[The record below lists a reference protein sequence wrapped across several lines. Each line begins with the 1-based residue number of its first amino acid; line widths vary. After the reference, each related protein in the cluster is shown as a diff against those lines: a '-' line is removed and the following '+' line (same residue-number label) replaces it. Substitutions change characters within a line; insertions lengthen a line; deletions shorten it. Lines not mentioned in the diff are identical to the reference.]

1 MNVNRFE
8 CLADIFLKMNDMS
21 LSIQGK
27 QLTVLVANDNILAFK
42 RKLEFW
48 KTLLHHHK
56 LDIIPL

>member
-27 QLTVLVANDNILAFK
+27 QLTVLVANDKI
-42 RKLEFW
+42 
-48 KTLLHHHK
+48 
-56 LDIIPL
+56 